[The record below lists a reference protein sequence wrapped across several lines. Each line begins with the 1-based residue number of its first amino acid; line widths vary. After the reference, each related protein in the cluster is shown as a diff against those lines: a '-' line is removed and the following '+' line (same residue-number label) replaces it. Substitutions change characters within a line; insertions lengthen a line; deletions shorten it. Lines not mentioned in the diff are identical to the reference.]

1 MEEYYTGKLPH
12 AIIEILSYRGHFTA
26 LGLLTL
32 LNAAARLPRS
42 IETQTHSY
50 TTPLLP

>member
-32 LNAAARLPRS
+32 LNAAAVFLAQS
-42 IETQTHSY
+42 KHETHSY